1 MFGILN
7 LSDVIWTLVRQM
19 CQDQDIKIKMMGGVT
34 TMSAV
39 SIFDPL
45 LFEFVFAALGLR
57 FQSHNDFC
65 ITTHNSVDKIPFIV
79 MGYM

>member
-1 MFGILN
+1 MN
-7 LSDVIWTLVRQM
+7 LSDVMWTLVRQM
-19 CQDQDIKIKMMGGVT
+19 CLDIKIKMIGGVT

-39 SIFDPL
+39 SVFDPL

>member
-1 MFGILN
+1 
-7 LSDVIWTLVRQM
+7 M

-45 LFEFVFAALGLR
+45 LFEFAFAALGLK
-57 FQSHNDFC
+57 FQSHNEFGK
-65 ITTHNSVDKIPFIV
+65 TTHNSVDKIPFIV